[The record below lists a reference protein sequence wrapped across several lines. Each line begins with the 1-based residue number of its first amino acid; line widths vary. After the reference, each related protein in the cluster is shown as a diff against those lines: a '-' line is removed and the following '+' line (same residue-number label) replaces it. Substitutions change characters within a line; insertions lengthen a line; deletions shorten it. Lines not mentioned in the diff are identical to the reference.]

1 MISCFMEEGVL
12 ENELESAD
20 FARPFG
26 WLVEGKLIGGYIW
39 EAVLTCVS
47 LAWIEVMKDDW
58 LCMNRI
64 CPP

>member
-39 EAVLTCVS
+39 EA
-47 LAWIEVMKDDW
+47 
-58 LCMNRI
+58 
-64 CPP
+64 